1 MSTSEIKKSLLPA
14 ESVKK
19 AARTGSRGRPKLQ
32 GDNVDRR
39 DAILDAAE
47 ALFSV
52 NGFYGVTVREV
63 AARVGVDA
71 ALLNYYFESK
81 RGLFDAVFQR
91 RAEIANRQRMNSMNR
106 YRDSTAVMT
115 VEGCLQAYFEPVL
128 HWWETGGEGW
138 KNYQRLVA
146 LINITPS
153 WGSEVMAQHFDPVV
167 QRLIELL
174 REALPGV
181 RDEDLYWCYHFVSG
195 ALSLSIADTGR
206 IDTLS
211 GGLCHSSDVAAIRK
225 RISYFM
231 AAGTAALCNS
241 LAKAKP

>member
-1 MSTSEIKKSLLPA
+1 MSTSEDKKPA
-14 ESVKK
+14 RRAVSKEQ
-19 AARTGSRGRPKLQ
+19 AASTSGRGRPKLRV
-32 GDNVDRR
+32 DSVDRR

-71 ALLNYYFESK
+71 TLLNYYFESK
-81 RGLFDAVFQR
+81 RGLFDAVFKR
-91 RAEIANRQRMNSMNR
+91 RAEIANIQRMNSMNR

-128 HWWETGGEGW
+128 HWWETGGDGW

-153 WGSEVMAQHFDPVV
+153 WGSDVMAQHFDPVIH
-167 QRLIELL
+167 RLIELL
-174 REALPGV
+174 RETLPAA
-181 RDEDLYWCYHFVSG
+181 RDVDLYWCYHFVSG

-211 GGLCHSSDVAAIRK
+211 GGLCHSSDVAAVRK
-225 RISYFM
+225 RFAFFM
-231 AAGTAALCNS
+231 AAGTTALCNS
-241 LAKAKP
+241 LANAKP